1 MRYPLVFPKT
11 LPAPSAAASREHLRA
26 ALDERGAERLLA
38 KRNVSVYVMPPSPE
52 ELTSPEP
59 VPETPSTQPKDKSK
73 KKRKAAADADPNH
86 AKKRKAVDPDPN
98 RMQTRVS
105 LTPRTT
111 AYPQPPRR
119 LVLFRPLTVDE
130 LRAQERNMAA
140 ALAYIT
146 RVRIVGPNPL
156 FEQPPAAS

>member
-1 MRYPLVFPKT
+1 
-11 LPAPSAAASREHLRA
+11 
-26 ALDERGAERLLA
+26 
-38 KRNVSVYVMPPSPE
+38 MPPSPE

-59 VPETPSTQPKDKSK
+59 VPETPSTLPKDKSK
-73 KKRKAAADADPNH
+73 KKRKAAADADPNHAKKRKAVDPDTNH